1 MAASNSNKAG
11 LLRCSSLHGGSPAIR
26 HLNPQ
31 MSDML
36 LLFDY
41 PSVQDLK
48 EGRHVSGYPAALL
61 AMAMRYAECT
71 SVQMDTFLP
80 EPPRFNNP
88 SAFFHPKKNCPN
100 DAVGNPIHHKWGHL
114 RSDLMP
120 HLQRI
125 RQRCKEA
132 PLVLALGDLSLW
144 ALTGDKLSDHRGT
157 ILYAEGGL
165 RVIGSH
171 NPRSIIKDQSLLP
184 VLSMD
189 LKKAWQESLKPRSV
203 FPRRTMHIIES
214 LADMRR
220 ATQRILGGTQFAF
233 DIETAQQQV
242 TMICFAPSPHEVY
255 VLPFWFHTHN
265 FWDEDT
271 ELQMWLEVQ
280 RLMASPLRKVA
291 HNAVYD
297 LTYLMEMGLR
307 IRFPVDDTMLKSH
320 SNEIEWLK
328 SLGFLGSIYCNEK
341 SWKNMR
347 VGKVKD
353 RNKKDE

>member
-1 MAASNSNKAG
+1 
-11 LLRCSSLHGGSPAIR
+11 
-26 HLNPQ
+26 
-31 MSDML
+31 ML

-48 EGRHVSGYPAALL
+48 EGRHVSGYPGALL
-61 AMAMRYAECT
+61 GIATRYAECGPLE
-71 SVQMDTFLP
+71 MDTFLP
-80 EPPRFNNP
+80 ETPRFGNP
-88 SAFFHPKKNCPN
+88 STCFHPKKDCPN
-100 DAVGNPIHHKWGHL
+100 DAVANPIHYKYGYL
-114 RSDLMP
+114 RGEFLP
-120 HLQRI
+120 HYHRI
-125 RQRCKEA
+125 RERCRTA
-132 PLVLALGDLSLW
+132 GLVLALGDLALW
-144 ALTGDKLSDHRGT
+144 CLTGEKLQDHRGT
-157 ILYAEGGL
+157 ILYTSSGL

-171 NPRSIIKDQSLLP
+171 NPRAIVKDQSLLP

-203 FPRRTMHIIES
+203 FPRRTLHIVES

-220 ATQRILGGTQFAF
+220 VTQRILGGTQFAF
-233 DIETAQQQV
+233 DIETSQQQI
-242 TMICFAPSPHEVY
+242 TMICFAISPHEVY
-255 VLPFWFHTHN
+255 VLPFWYHEHN
-265 FWDEDT
+265 FWDEAT

-280 RLMASPLRKVA
+280 KLMTSPLRKVA

-297 LTYLMEMGLR
+297 LTYLIRMGLR
-307 IRFPVDDTMLKSH
+307 IRFPVEDTMLKSH
-320 SNEIEWLK
+320 SHEIEWLK